1 MIAKTKKDSSTKAVS
16 ESSLQEPMCVISKE
30 NLENIMKW
38 LNSDDMTMPQN
49 QVRQCQRLLLTAKL
63 VEIKE

>member
-1 MIAKTKKDSSTKAVS
+1 MDSKTKKDLGSGEL
-16 ESSLQEPMCVISKE
+16 ESSFKEPMCVIAKSS
-30 NLENIMKW
+30 LESIMKW

-49 QVRQCQRLLLTAKL
+49 QVRRCQRLLLTAKL